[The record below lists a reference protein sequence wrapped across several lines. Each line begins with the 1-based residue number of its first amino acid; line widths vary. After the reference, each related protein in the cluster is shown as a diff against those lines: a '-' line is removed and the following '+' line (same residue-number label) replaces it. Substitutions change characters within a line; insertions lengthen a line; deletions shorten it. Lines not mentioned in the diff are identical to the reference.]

1 MGHSDY
7 GSVVGPGLNVVQGD
21 AGDEPWGLAPGRAPG
36 LQGAEAAESQRGG
49 REEAGW
55 GFGFS
60 NKPWT
65 GRGELAPDPGV
76 RRGLTCSGELRTWAG
91 AFLGGCPLQAL
102 WTSGWRAHLLPS
114 HL

>member
-55 GFGFS
+55 GQKQGPTSYRLVEPAVLAAEAVGFS
-60 NKPWT
+60 TLK
-65 GRGELAPDPGV
+65 
-76 RRGLTCSGELRTWAG
+76 RR
-91 AFLGGCPLQAL
+91 
-102 WTSGWRAHLLPS
+102 
-114 HL
+114 